1 MTVRI
6 GTNVGQYDKGKMRIR
21 ATPTSASLLHV
32 GEYGSG
38 ITRWNGAIAT
48 IVEEYAPWS
57 VHPSYDTATSA
68 WWVDL
73 DPYTAQT
80 RNFGPLAL
88 LGPPAVVW
96 LDSGVGT
103 ASYVGDRSY
112 SFTGAVS
119 ITSQSWSFP
128 NGQTVSSQLGSS
140 QNPIVITYTNASS
153 GGRYHTLTVTDSNGA
168 SHIGQRLTFAFN
180 SSNAQPQRV
189 MIEEI
194 AGGLNSG
201 GYDGRIQA
209 YSGATSDNFPEG
221 AQIVIFEK
229 ASYNGIASSLGGN
242 SFGRNNIVFVG
253 WIVDDSTR
261 IEPFT
266 GNVSFRVATIDRVLA
281 MTDAYDIFLEGG
293 SAASAWTMASQLT
306 IDKAAL
312 TLVKYRSTIGNVT
325 DFNFAGDSASSLEL
339 AFRSLP
345 QGNLWEQL
353 RYNYEG
359 VLGLLASDMQ
369 SSIYASLDSHVTGA
383 SASLPIIADIGAGD
397 RRGAVVLEHPHFDE
411 NSQQTIYAIRAGV
424 YTPIGGVSPSH
435 RAGHFGGRQE
445 ISRNATA
452 PDTDTA
458 ITWAG
463 NLRAKRNNPYKRVNI
478 PLSGNLRL
486 DPVPQSRIT
495 MSLSPTGATNMRG
508 LNWNNQSLVPY
519 EMRVSY
525 NPISALPEIDIT
537 AESVVDG
544 HGGSSVDFPPLITP
558 PTPGE
563 PNPGGAAGKIAALI
577 AQAPSGSNDIV
588 ARTTNFLASNPSWKN
603 ITNNITFSSEAFT
616 DLVFDPYNLSTV
628 SWIATTKGNIW
639 KTTSLNQT
647 TPIWTRVLTG
657 AQIEAGFGGTL
668 ASPTIPILSPSIAS
682 SGYWA
687 LLVQDNAAAPQ
698 IGVTSNNGSTWSW
711 ATIAVS
717 YNSQGEVVYSNHSIS
732 NLFFLGS
739 NSSTA
744 TTAYVYM
751 SSNGGGSWSSLSFPA
766 ASGYAVSLYL
776 PYSGNDNDQI
786 IYVSTTTGVFKTEN
800 QGASWSN
807 ITPSRYSKS
816 SPPGSNRKDITGDGN
831 TIYVSDEKSVF
842 KTIDGG
848 ATWVLV
854 NPGLTLGYHVKTWIN
869 NYNRLYIVYGTDSP
883 RYSSDGG
890 STFQNKTGDFE
901 NVFGNIGGTVNDYAL
916 KRMEVD
922 WSS

>member
-1 MTVRI
+1 MRQSLTSQEKNTWRSRPNYSRYYLAVHQPRILWAGSVASVPDNFPASAISCSNTLQGNLSDAARGMTLRLGTKI
-6 GTNVGQYDKGKMRIR
+6 GQDNLGRMRIR
-21 ATPTSASLLHV
+21 ATPTSGSMLHV
-32 GEYGSG
+32 GEFGSG
-38 ITRWNGAIAT
+38 ITRFNGAIAT
-48 IVEEYAPWS
+48 IVEQYLPVS
-57 VHPSYDTATSA
+57 IHPSYDTNASA
-68 WWVDL
+68 WLVDL
-73 DPYTAQT
+73 DPYNTQT

-88 LGPPAVVW
+88 MGPPAVID
-96 LDSGVGT
+96 LTGGT
-103 ASYVGDRSY
+103 GAACFVGDRSY
-112 SFTGAVS
+112 SFTNAVS

-128 NGQTVSSQLGSS
+128 NGATVASALGSS
-140 QNPIVITYTNASS
+140 QNPIIITFNNASS
-153 GGRYHTLTVTDSNGA
+153 SGRYATLTVTDSNGA
-168 SHIGQRLTFAFN
+168 SHQAQRLVFAFN
-180 SSNAQPQRV
+180 GSTVQPMPV
-189 MIEEI
+189 FIEEI

-201 GYDGRIQA
+201 GYDGRIQVFDN
-209 YSGATSDNFPEG
+209 GASNNLPDG
-221 AQIVIFEK
+221 AEVVIFER
-229 ASYNGIASSLGGN
+229 ASYGGIASNLGGN
-242 SFGRNNIVFVG
+242 FFGRANIVFRG
-253 WIVDDSTR
+253 WIVDDSAR

-445 ISRNATA
+445 ISSNATA

-508 LNWNNQSLVPY
+508 INWDNQSLVPY

-544 HGGSSVDFPPLITP
+544 HGGSSFDFPPLITP

-831 TIYVSDEKSVF
+831 TIDRK
-842 KTIDGG
+842 
-848 ATWVLV
+848 
-854 NPGLTLGYHVKTWIN
+854 
-869 NYNRLYIVYGTDSP
+869 
-883 RYSSDGG
+883 
-890 STFQNKTGDFE
+890 
-901 NVFGNIGGTVNDYAL
+901 
-916 KRMEVD
+916 
-922 WSS
+922 